1 MKNTWPRSIWRNA
14 RNHSKSE
21 TSKLQKQWDLYIPTS
36 ISLSLFL
43 PIYIYFRSI
52 FALDWQ
58 KTSELCN
65 TNERSGEMGTL
76 TLMCQAQMWTC
87 TTRPTSVRPSM
98 FITDKPGIPLLGIH
112 PKGFTSKSTSGFCW
126 GFSWLHCQRLVKY
139 GGCRPVNTCSSYKQQ
154 ARCAENPERVYKDTD
169 YIKGERQNKDL
180 AHTFYVDSKET

>member
-1 MKNTWPRSIWRNA
+1 MKNTWPTSIWRDA

-43 PIYIYFRSI
+43 PTYIYFRSI

-126 GFSWLHCQRLVKY
+126 GFSWLHWDWWNMEDADQSTPAAVISNKPDVQRTQREFTKTLI
-139 GGCRPVNTCSSYKQQ
+139 T
-154 ARCAENPERVYKDTD
+154 
-169 YIKGERQNKDL
+169 
-180 AHTFYVDSKET
+180 